1 MPTQTFLNLSD
12 AKQERIFQAL
22 LTEFSHYSLADAQ
35 VARIVKEAQI
45 ARGAFY
51 KYFADL
57 TDAYHYVYHRAMMA
71 IHEPLRALMHD
82 NLQAADY
89 MKFVRL
95 FVDTAEKSRYYD
107 LVKLHFDKNE
117 ALLSLNHA
125 GSSIPAPY
133 TGQQWAIQVLCHT
146 AIKEILLHPDQS
158 DKFLSFLEAALQRLV

>member
-1 MPTQTFLNLSD
+1 MPTQTFLNLPD

-35 VARIVKEAQI
+35 VARIVKEAHI

-57 TDAYHYVYHRAMMA
+57 TDAYHYLYHRAIMA
-71 IHEPLRALMHD
+71 IHQPLRALMHE

-89 MKFVRL
+89 MKFVHV

-107 LVKLHFDKNE
+107 LVKLHFEKNE
-117 ALLSLNHA
+117 ALLSLNDT
-125 GSSIPAPY
+125 GSHMPASY

-146 AIKEILLHPDQS
+146 AIKEVLVHPEQT
-158 DKFLSFLEAALQRLV
+158 DKFLGFLELALKRLV